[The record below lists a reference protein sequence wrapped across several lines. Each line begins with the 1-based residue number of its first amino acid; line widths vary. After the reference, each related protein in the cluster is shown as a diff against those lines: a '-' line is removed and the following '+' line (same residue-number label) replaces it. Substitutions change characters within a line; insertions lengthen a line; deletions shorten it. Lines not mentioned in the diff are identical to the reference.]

1 MARFKKKASSEY
13 NSDNIDSNLE
23 FLDETF
29 EKKDS
34 KHKEYKKHSLKHD
47 SIFKGKKDPKDQE
60 ESYIN
65 ETITSGID
73 LDPTSSDWTESRQ
86 SQDHLRKQKLVDEV
100 YKIIKNK
107 IGIDPSKSRRKPG
120 PADFNINFQII
131 KESLKSYNFT
141 ICELF
146 VEYSQ
151 YFSDNLASMFKMLDK
166 REAMVIIKELEEYR
180 NVGKQLDDIDFV

>member
-1 MARFKKKASSEY
+1 MAKFKKTASSEY
-13 NSDNIDSNLE
+13 DSDNIDANLE
-23 FLDETF
+23 FLEDTF

-47 SIFKGKKDPKDQE
+47 SIFKGKKDDKDQE

-65 ETITSGID
+65 ESISTGID
-73 LDPTSSDWTESRQ
+73 LDPTSSVWAESRQ
-86 SQDHLRKQKLVDEV
+86 SQDHLRKQKLTEEL
-100 YKIIKNK
+100 YKIIKNQ

-120 PADFNINFQII
+120 PGDFNLNFQII
-131 KESLKSYNFT
+131 KEKLKSFNFT
-141 ICELF
+141 TCELF
-146 VEYSQ
+146 VEYAQ

-166 REAMVIIKELEEYR
+166 KEAMVIIKELEEYR